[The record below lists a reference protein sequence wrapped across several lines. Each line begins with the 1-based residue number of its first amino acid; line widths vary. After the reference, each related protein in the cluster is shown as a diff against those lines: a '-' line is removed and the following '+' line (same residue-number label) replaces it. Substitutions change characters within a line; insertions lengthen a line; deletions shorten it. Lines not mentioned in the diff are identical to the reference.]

1 MLEHV
6 YNVACRRILWNG
18 TFQNFSD
25 HVFVVRNFWNK
36 NSMRVIFC
44 FHRQPMWKRSPKI
57 WHVNKR
63 DFLENKFLGSDQRI
77 RQRCCDSDFN
87 SVWARLTY
95 CFSKHPLKLDFLDIY
110 LTTFSKSVTSKIQ
123 NLWGSSFYSKCLKF
137 NLDFKNAAK
146 NWEKPFSF
154 SGNCISICIV
164 KLSR

>member
-1 MLEHV
+1 MSITETFSNSIDLEMINEYDQDAVMQFSTVFEHV

-18 TFQNFSD
+18 TFQNLSD

-36 NSMRVIFC
+36 NSMSVIFC

-87 SVWARLTY
+87 IVWARLTY
-95 CFSKHPLKLDFLDIY
+95 CFSKNPLKLDFLEYIW
-110 LTTFSKSVTSKIQ
+110 LRFRS
-123 NLWGSSFYSKCLKF
+123 
-137 NLDFKNAAK
+137 
-146 NWEKPFSF
+146 P
-154 SGNCISICIV
+154 
-164 KLSR
+164 